1 MRAAIYA
8 RVSTQRQ
15 AQAQTIDQQLARLH
29 AHIREQVWSVEP
41 EHVFV
46 DDGYSGAKLNRP
58 GLDSLRDRAALAEF
72 DVVLITEP
80 DRLARNY
87 VHQMLVLEELEKRR
101 IQVKF
106 LDHPMGD

>member
-1 MRAAIYA
+1 MRAAIYV

-15 AQAQTIDQQLARLH
+15 AQAQTIDQQITRLR
-29 AHIREQVWSVEP
+29 AHIGEQDWSLES

-58 GLDSLRDRAALAEF
+58 GLDSLRDRAVLAEF
-72 DVVLITEP
+72 DVVVVTEP

-87 VHQMLVLEELEKRR
+87 VHQRCW
-101 IQVKF
+101 
-106 LDHPMGD
+106 